1 MGLNDDNIPESKKKE
16 LLDMA
21 YNVLPEGADY
31 DVFSE
36 NRSKEVKPTLLY
48 NDISSE
54 PPEKVRKEKQKNES
68 EQKDGSENNDMF
80 AENADLNP
88 ELAKPINREYLDTLY
103 KGGIGFSE
111 DTIRM
116 TRSAYV
122 AEYNKINEYY
132 DGEKK
137 KCIKSFLWALFI
149 AVFGVALLNFI
160 ELLQVNIEIDL
171 QTKHLFMLLSGL
183 KCGVIVSAAV
193 VSGFFF
199 AGAVKSVKNAEKSRQ
214 KAIDRLEQ
222 RKQEFMILGLYD
234 TAN

>member
-21 YNVLPEGADY
+21 HNVLPEGADY

-36 NRSKEVKPTLLY
+36 NKRKEIKPFLLY
-48 NDISSE
+48 DDIPLKQPETDEKE
-54 PPEKVRKEKQKNES
+54 PPKNEE
-68 EQKDGSENNDMF
+68 EQLDSGLNYDVFSENANV
-80 AENADLNP
+80 APASKNSV
-88 ELAKPINREYLDTLY
+88 NREYLDTLY
-103 KGGIGFSE
+103 KGGIDFSE

-122 AEYNKINEYY
+122 AEYNQINEYY
-132 DGEKK
+132 DSEKK
-137 KCIKSFLWALFI
+137 KCRKSFLWALFI

-193 VSGFFF
+193 VGGFFF

-214 KAIDRLEQ
+214 KALNRLEQ
-222 RKQEFMILGLYD
+222 RKQELMILGLYD